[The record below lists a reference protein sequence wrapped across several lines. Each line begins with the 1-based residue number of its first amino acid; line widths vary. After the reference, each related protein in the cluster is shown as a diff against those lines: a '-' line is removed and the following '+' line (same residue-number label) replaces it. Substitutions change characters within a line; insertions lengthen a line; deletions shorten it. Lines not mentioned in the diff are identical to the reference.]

1 MKHSIDVVY
10 IITKLELGGAQK
22 VCLTLLNDLKKKNIN
37 TLLISGKDGLL
48 AENISNNSNVILL
61 DELTRQVNGAFKELF
76 CFFRLIQQLRT
87 LRKKYPNIIVH
98 THSTK
103 AGLIGRWAAFFAKV
117 KYRVHTI
124 HGYGFH
130 KHQPFFIRIPIICL
144 EWITSFIT
152 NHFICVSSEDVKT
165 GIRLFR
171 KFKSHHTIIRAAIDW
186 QQFESQTKTIPQFP
200 QDRPFIFGTI
210 ACFKKQKNIFDLLK
224 AFAQVYTQNPLARLE
239 IIGDGILRNEITTWI
254 TEHHLQDIIT
264 LHGWQHTVAP
274 FMLNWH
280 AFVLSSLWEGLPC
293 AIIEARLLK
302 LPVISY
308 NTGGI
313 HDVIIHGKNGL
324 LCEQYDWISLSTYML
339 QVSKQEN
346 LHQPLSSYKENLDDF
361 KPEAMINQHL
371 ELYHELHRQ
380 TH

>member
-22 VCLTLLNDLKKKNIN
+22 VCLALLNDLKKKNIN
-37 TLLISGKDGLL
+37 TMLISGKQGML
-48 AENISNNSNVILL
+48 AESMHNNSDVILL
-61 DELTRQVNGAFKELF
+61 DELTREVSGMFKELF
-76 CFFRLIQQLRT
+76 CFFRLIKQLHT

-103 AGLIGRWAAFFAKV
+103 AGLIGRWAALFARI
-117 KYRVHTI
+117 KYKVHTI

-152 NHFICVSSEDVKT
+152 DHFVCVSSEDVKT
-165 GIRLFR
+165 GIRLFWR
-171 KFKSHHTIIRAAIDW
+171 FSSHHTIIRAAIDW
-186 QQFESQTKTIPQFP
+186 PQFEIQTRTTSQFP

-224 AFAQVYTQNPLARLE
+224 AFAHVYAQNPLARLE
-239 IIGDGILRNEITTWI
+239 IIGDGDLRNEIITWI
-254 TEHHLQDIIT
+254 TQHHLEHVIT
-264 LHGWQHTVAP
+264 LHGWQHSVAP

-324 LCEQYDWISLSTYML
+324 LCAQYDWTSLAAYML
-339 QVSKQEN
+339 EVCKQEN
-346 LHQPLSSYKENLDDF
+346 VHQPLSAYKENLDDF
-361 KPEAMINQHL
+361 RPEAMINQHI
-371 ELYHELHRQ
+371 ELYHELHKQ
-380 TH
+380 TD